1 MVGVVVVVAVVV
13 VVGVVVTV
21 YVAVE
26 VKDDVA
32 LVDGDVVVV
41 GVVVV
46 GVVVGL
52 VVGVVVGV
60 VMAQVSNPPPTQ
72 ASSMSSM
79 RWLMVRHICMG
90 PCDPVPWTMRTPA
103 AKQLMCSGYNTGSA
117 AASSGPPNSVRA
129 TARASATRRHFTSPF
144 FVPDGIPNNPLM
156 STPEISLFKHPRFMP
171 EGSGNGNSNRS
182 GVRMAVHL

>member
-21 YVAVE
+21 DVAVV

-32 LVDGDVVVV
+32 LVDGVVVVV

-46 GVVVGL
+46 GVVVRL

-60 VMAQVSNPPPTQ
+60 VMVQVSNPPPTQ

-79 RWLMVRHICMG
+79 RWLMVRHFSMW

-117 AASSGPPNSVRA
+117 AGPPNSVRA
-129 TARASATRRHFTSPF
+129 TARCSATRRHFTSPF
-144 FVPDGIPNNPLM
+144 GVPDGIPNNPLM
-156 STPEISLFKHPRFMP
+156 STPEISSFKHPRFIS
-171 EGSGNGNSNRS
+171 EGSGNGNFGSS
-182 GVRMAVHL
+182 GVKMAVHL